1 MCPKACEDGETLAK
15 TKHFGTKPYNVPHN
29 VTAIKLELL
38 VNGPSG
44 TQMTVYSD
52 FGSYKSGVYW
62 TSCGLAPPLGTK
74 CQAWGH
80 AVKILGWGHDMV
92 NITTW
97 DNVTNS
103 TKHTL
108 QDTEYWIGANSW
120 STDWG
125 EGGFFRIMHNVVGFD
140 SAIGA
145 QHPLPS
151 PSQLLPGS
159 HGQRPSAEEQ
169 LRRAH
174 ELAAR
179 YQ

>member
-1 MCPKACEDGETLAK
+1 M
-15 TKHFGTKPYNVPHN
+15 PHN
-29 VTAIKLELL
+29 VTAIKLELF